1 MTQSLLPAFIISSSL
16 PDSLMSCCLIC
27 VTSRLKCCKC
37 ACSISPNSYF
47 LFSTLDDITYRGCI
61 LSGSDGKESACSAG
75 DTGLIPGSGRS
86 SGEEDGYPLQY
97 SCLENPMG
105 RGIWRAYSLI
115 GSKKSDTTEWL
126 TLSFFFFFPT
136 VEALLSTWHAGGESE
151 YLKFQV
157 ENQLKPRNSSTVLCE
172 QGICSSVSTL

>member
-61 LSGSDGKESACSAG
+61 LSGSDGKESTCSAG
-75 DTGLIPGSGRS
+75 DTGLIPGSGRFP
-86 SGEEDGYPLQY
+86 GEVNGNLLQDSY
-97 SCLENPMG
+97 LESPMDRGTRWATVYEVTKESHVPEWLSTLLISCVNVVQFLKLINMIHYFFLKSTVYI
-105 RGIWRAYSLI
+105 RIYSL
-115 GSKKSDTTEWL
+115 
-126 TLSFFFFFPT
+126 
-136 VEALLSTWHAGGESE
+136 
-151 YLKFQV
+151 YC
-157 ENQLKPRNSSTVLCE
+157 NVL
-172 QGICSSVSTL
+172 